1 MTKFVHPLFL
11 MLCMAMLVGFT
22 SSAVT
27 AEIKVLSDGPLEPAL
42 TKIAETFRRESNHT
56 LTFEYG
62 LSPVIH
68 KKVLDGEVADIVLIQ
83 PNFIDELVKAG
94 KLAAST
100 TPSHWSRRRWFIYP
114 SRRHCPQHLNT

>member
-1 MTKFVHPLFL
+1 MTKLVHLLFL

-22 SSAVT
+22 SSANT

-42 TKIAETFRRESNHT
+42 TKIAETFRGESNHT
-56 LTFEYG
+56 LTFVYG

-83 PNFIDELVKAG
+83 PNFIDELAVLIHPK
-94 KLAAST
+94 
-100 TPSHWSRRRWFIYP
+100 
-114 SRRHCPQHLNT
+114 

>member
-1 MTKFVHPLFL
+1 MTKLVHLLFL

-22 SSAVT
+22 SSANA

-42 TKIAETFRRESNHT
+42 TKVAETFRRESNHT

-68 KKVLDGEVADIVLIQ
+68 KKVLDGEVAL
-83 PNFIDELVKAG
+83 FSRTS
-94 KLAAST
+94 ST
-100 TPSHWSRRRWFIYP
+100 SW
-114 SRRHCPQHLNT
+114 